1 MTDREEGTSADP
13 DLADLEKMLG
23 AGSSPADRQYLDLLR
38 IAIEAYRHGLRE
50 PELRVKHIAE
60 ASAKVSRVAEELAVL
75 VLRLAEDV
83 RAIETPGYFSP
94 AKGDASEKLL
104 LAAPKIA
111 DRLHLLRD
119 VAEGVAGE
127 VSEAFGEFPD
137 AGGREGIRSRLLGS
151 AKDRFVSEIV
161 TVWEHFRGPAKARD
175 EGPFYDF
182 LRAAHELATGDP
194 SASVERHAKRIPIEA
209 HRRREEFEAALA
221 RVSELRDNAKVA
233 QGDDAARLNE
243 EALALSEKVFSP
255 DFWRWNRKG

>member
-1 MTDREEGTSADP
+1 MSNRDQGAAD

-23 AGSSPADRQYLDLLR
+23 AGDSAIDRHYLDLLR
-38 IAIEAYRHGLRE
+38 IAIEAYRHDLRE

-60 ASAKVSRVAEELAVL
+60 TSAKVSRVAEELAAL

-83 RAIETPGYFSP
+83 KGIETPGYFSP
-94 AKGDASEKLL
+94 ARGDVSGEFLD
-104 LAAPKIA
+104 AAPEIA
-111 DRLHLLRD
+111 ASLEVLRN
-119 VAEGVAGE
+119 VAEGVSGE
-127 VSEAFGEFPD
+127 VAVALGDFPD

-151 AKDRFVSEIV
+151 AKDRFVSELV
-161 TVWEHFRGPAKARD
+161 TVWEHFRGPAKARA

-194 SASVERHAKRIPIEA
+194 SASVERHGKRIPIEA

-255 DFWRWNRKG
+255 DFWRSNRKG